1 MITRR
6 DFMHS
11 SFAAVG
17 VGAIAP
23 SWLARAAETQAAKP
37 AADAAA
43 HPDGKIL
50 VVVQMSGGND
60 GLNTVVPYADD
71 LYHKARPNLRIE
83 AKDVL
88 KLDDHVGLHPSMKQ
102 LHARF
107 DKGEVAV
114 VQGVGYPDPDR
125 SHFRSMAIWHAGQLN
140 ETATRT
146 GWLGRAAD
154 GIDAGETVPSLIV
167 HLGTSV
173 PLALRRARSPILA
186 CDHEN
191 SFALQPDPKFPN
203 DKAAQTAAFRKLCE
217 SAADPK
223 SATRAYADILRAT
236 TASGLA
242 SADEMVAC
250 LNKTKNEVGYPNG
263 FAKRLALIARMI
275 SGGMKT
281 RVYYVAQGSY
291 DTHARQK
298 DTHARLLGE
307 LSESIDLFFQDL
319 TKSGRAQDVAVIT
332 FSEFGRRVAENASIG
347 TDHGTAGPMFVV
359 GPSVKGGVVGAPPD
373 LEHLVDQDPKF
384 GIDFRSVYATV
395 LADWIK
401 APPALGAPPAPLA
414 PLAPPAPSAGS
425 ELPHLP
431 LFNAA

>member
-6 DFMHS
+6 DFMQS

-23 SWLARAAETQAAKP
+23 SWLARTAQTQDAKP
-37 AADAAA
+37 AADAAV
-43 HPDGKIL
+43 HPGGKIL

-114 VQGVGYPDPDR
+114 VQGVGYPNPDR

-154 GIDAGETVPSLIV
+154 EIDAGEKAPSLIV

-186 CDHEN
+186 FDHEN

-203 DKAAQTAAFRKLCE
+203 DKTAQTDAFRKLCE
-217 SAADPK
+217 ACAEQKSAGEAADRELATPK
-223 SATRAYADILRAT
+223 YADILRAT
-236 TASGLA
+236 TSSGLS

-250 LNKTKNEVGYPNG
+250 LNKTKNEVSYPNG

-307 LSESIDLFFQDL
+307 FSESIDLFFQDL
-319 TKSGRAQDVAVIT
+319 AKSGRANDVAVIS
-332 FSEFGRRVAENASIG
+332 FSEFGRRVAENASVG

-384 GIDFRSVYATV
+384 GIDFRAVYATV
-395 LADWIK
+395 LADWMK
-401 APPALGAPPAPLA
+401 APPAAN
-414 PLAPPAPSAGS
+414 
-425 ELPHLP
+425 ELPRLP